1 MRAPAPA
8 NTPRRIWLALGG
20 LGLALVA
27 AQLWWLA
34 ANDRPPMWDS
44 ALHLTHALR
53 FLDFFRHGG
62 GGLTALLGLSPFY
75 PPLFYILLAP
85 LLALRAGPDTA
96 TLIHLPFL
104 AALLGSV
111 FYLGRRATGR
121 AEAGLLAA
129 GLTAAWPHVVWL
141 SRDVVIDFE
150 TVALTALIVA
160 LAAAAEGFS
169 RRRLTVG
176 LGIVFGLGLLT
187 KWTVLFYTAGPLALL
202 AVQAWRRAPDAAARR
217 AAADNV
223 AWAAVA
229 AAAVAWP
236 WYLHRA
242 GFLAA
247 QFLPVTQGLGPVEG
261 DPAVWSL
268 AGWSYYLRA
277 LCGWHL
283 FGPLFLVFLAAVAA
297 ALIRLARRRTDAV
310 AAGSLALA
318 LVWVAV
324 PYVVFTLLAN
334 KAPRHISPVLP
345 AVSLLIAGFV
355 FGLKRAWLRRTLA
368 GACAGVAAVQFL
380 LLTFGCPLIP
390 PRLQVAPAAADAFAE
405 RFLRDTPAGV
415 PAESIRHWPDA
426 WFVYQQDAFGIWTP
440 PRRED
445 WRLAAIVRHIGEHP
459 APGRAS
465 LGLVP
470 DAPRFNVWSFRATAA
485 LMKQEL
491 AVWRISA
498 FDPDGA
504 AFRPYRW
511 VLLADGNQGPV
522 WNTAD
527 NARLTAFVRQH
538 PERFVLRRRWP
549 LPGGATTWLYEHRQA
564 EVPDDPGW
572 PPFWPSKY

>member
-345 AVSLLIAGFV
+345 AVSLLITGFV
-355 FGLKRAWLRRTLA
+355 FGLKQAWLRRTLA
-368 GACAGVAAVQFL
+368 GACAGVAAAQFL

-549 LPGGATTWLYEHRQA
+549 LPGGATARLYEHRQA

>member
-1 MRAPAPA
+1 MRAPVPA
-8 NTPRRIWLALGG
+8 NTPRWVWVALGG
-20 LGLALVA
+20 LGLALAA
-27 AQLWWLA
+27 AQVWWLA

-53 FLDFFRHGG
+53 FLDFFRHGD

-75 PPLFYILLAP
+75 PPLFYLLLAP

-129 GLTAAWPHVVWL
+129 ALTAAWPHVVWL
-141 SRDVVIDFE
+141 SRDLLIDLE

-160 LAAAAEGFS
+160 LAAATEGFS

-176 LGIVFGLGLLT
+176 LGIVFGLALLT

-202 AVQAWRRAPDAAARR
+202 AVQAWRRAPDATTRR

-223 AWAAVA
+223 AWATVA

-261 DPAVWSL
+261 DPVVWSL

-283 FGPLFLVFLAAVAA
+283 FGPLFLVFLAAAAA
-297 ALIRLARRRTDAV
+297 ALVRLARRRVDAP
-310 AAGSLALA
+310 AAWSLALA

-324 PYVVFTLLAN
+324 PYIVFTLLAN

-345 AVSLLIAGFV
+345 AVSLLIVSFV
-355 FGLKRAWLRRTLA
+355 FGLERAWLRRTLT
-368 GACAGVAAVQFL
+368 GACAGIAAAQFL

-390 PRLQVAPAAADAFAE
+390 PRLQVAPASADAFTE
-405 RFLRDTPAGV
+405 RFLRDAPAGV
-415 PAESIRHWPDA
+415 PAASVRRWPDA
-426 WFVYQQDAFGIWTP
+426 WFLYQQDAFEIWTP
-440 PRRED
+440 PRREN
-445 WRLAAIVRHIGEHP
+445 WRLAEIVQHIGKHP

-491 AVWRISA
+491 AIWRISS
-498 FDPDGA
+498 FDPAGA

-511 VLLADGNQGPV
+511 ILLADGNQGPV

-527 NARLTAFVRQH
+527 NARLVAFVRQH

-549 LPGGATTWLYEHRQA
+549 LPGGATAWLYEHLQA

-572 PPFWPSKY
+572 PPFWPSTY